1 MTKTSYL
8 LIPALLLA
16 STGCASIVSHS
27 TWPVSVTATPADAE
41 VEIVNESGTVVH
53 KAKAP
58 FTVELKSGR
67 DYFDGEKYTLK
78 ATAPGYADG
87 SMILDT
93 KVNGW
98 YWGNIIFAGL
108 IGFLIV
114 DPLTGA
120 MYTLPETAHIALSP
134 TNP

>member
-1 MTKTSYL
+1 MMKLSCL
-8 LIPALLLA
+8 VIPALFA
-16 STGCASIVSHS
+16 TSTGCASIVSHS
-27 TWPVSVTATPADAE
+27 TWPVNVTATPADAE
-41 VEIVNESGTVVH
+41 VEIVNESGVVVH

-78 ATAPGYADG
+78 ASAPGFTDG
-87 SMILDT
+87 SLVLDS

-98 YWGNIIFAGL
+98 YWGNFIFAGL

-114 DPLTGA
+114 DPMTGA
-120 MYTLPETAHIALSP
+120 MYTLPDTAHVELSP
-134 TNP
+134 IKT